1 MSTPEVEDIAAD
13 KAAPAKKAVRKRAAA
28 PAEASAP
35 KAPASGKRTTA
46 PAKAA
51 APRKAAAPKKA
62 AAKTASV
69 RKRASR
75 GMQSVPVTPEERWKL
90 IASAAYFKAQAR
102 GFAPGGEEADWLE
115 AEREIDAMLG

>member
-1 MSTPEVEDIAAD
+1 MSTPEVEDVPMD
-13 KAAPAKKAVRKRAAA
+13 KAAPAKKTARRRAAP

-35 KAPASGKRTTA
+35 KASPSGKRTTA
-46 PAKAA
+46 PA
-51 APRKAAAPKKA
+51 KAAAPKKA

-69 RKRASR
+69 RKRGSL
-75 GMQSVPVTPEERWKL
+75 GVQSVPVTPEERWKL

-102 GFAPGGEEADWLE
+102 GFAPGGEETDWLE